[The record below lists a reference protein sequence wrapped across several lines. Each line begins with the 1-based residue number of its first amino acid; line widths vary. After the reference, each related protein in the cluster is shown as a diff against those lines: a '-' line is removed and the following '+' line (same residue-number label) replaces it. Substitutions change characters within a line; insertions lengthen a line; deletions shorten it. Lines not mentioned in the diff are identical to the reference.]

1 LTLAF
6 GSNYLEEI
14 MTIDIIAAII
24 AVSVLAVV
32 YLSAFC
38 KDIRHCRSLR
48 SPLGRK

>member
-1 LTLAF
+1 
-6 GSNYLEEI
+6 

-38 KDIRHCRSLR
+38 TDIRHCRSRPNNR
-48 SPLGRK
+48 SARSG